1 MVGQLP
7 RQHRRGQRRRR
18 PGRADID
25 PTSAKFVRNGG
36 GQMICASAPQ
46 GVLTR

>member
-7 RQHRRGQRRRR
+7 RSTDVVSVGASPVGLTLTR
-18 PGRADID
+18 
-25 PTSAKFVRNGG
+25 
-36 GQMICASAPQ
+36 QMICASAPQ